1 MRIPDLKPFSADFQS
16 ERDTQAIEQECDVP
30 NCPGDGI
37 HRAPKTRALDE
48 YYNFCIDHVREYN
61 NNWNYF
67 EGMSQQ
73 DVEQHMYST
82 MTWDRPTWA
91 STIAGMGM
99 NPDGLRAR
107 VYEGIRVDGFSMGGD
122 YQEENSRQD
131 NYEPTIPQ
139 PEIDALATL
148 DLAPPVTWD
157 CIRRQYKKLVK
168 KHHPDIS
175 GDEEGEKIKQIN
187 LAYSILKIA
196 YSKFEKL
203 EKVKA

>member
-1 MRIPDLKPFSADFQS
+1 MRIPELKPQSADFKS
-16 ERDTQAIEQECDVP
+16 EQDTKPSAKHCDVP
-30 NCPGDGI
+30 SCPQEGA

-48 YYNFCIDHVREYN
+48 YYHFCVDHVREYN

-73 DVEQHMYST
+73 DVEQHMYNT

-91 STIAGMGM
+91 STLAGLNADNLKSRIYEGLRM
-99 NPDGLRAR
+99 DGLNM
-107 VYEGIRVDGFSMGGD
+107 GGGFSAED
-122 YQEENSRQD
+122 DQTASFESVL
-131 NYEPTIPQ
+131 PK
-139 PEIDALATL
+139 PELDALATL
-148 DLAPPVTWD
+148 NLEPPVTWD
-157 CIRRQYKKLVK
+157 DIRTRYKKLVK

-175 GDEEGEKIKQIN
+175 GDHDGEAIKQIN

-203 EKVKA
+203 EKA